1 MVIMIMKNTV
11 TLHSCVTCE
20 YTGNHEEVTAAH
32 HELRNGYGLL
42 HRMLV

>member
-32 HELRNGYGLL
+32 HELRNGMVWCACL
-42 HRMLV
+42 

>member
-32 HELRNGYGLL
+32 HESAAPRLCEIRQT
-42 HRMLV
+42 